1 MIKDT
6 SDEQIK
12 VIFCETGKRARMLE
26 TDNNL
31 GCFQKLV
38 GGWIE
43 EYMPFDDD
51 VAIVCN
57 EEGKTMGL
65 PLNRGIT
72 DENGQLLDII
82 AGDFFIAYAPYN
94 SERFLSMPP
103 ELEKKYLEKYEL
115 PETFRMGERGISV
128 SKFDPVDKTSGRNS
142 AEYER

>member
-12 VIFCETGKRARMLE
+12 VIFCESGKRARMLE

-82 AGDFFIAYAPYN
+82 AGDFFICYAPVE
-94 SERFLSMPP
+94 SESFLSMPP
-103 ELEKKYLEKYEL
+103 ELEEKYLKKFEMPEMFFRDKDGIRAEKYEPMK
-115 PETFRMGERGISV
+115 PEPARDYAR
-128 SKFDPVDKTSGRNS
+128 
-142 AEYER
+142 